1 MSYFSLSFFAAS
13 RGNRRLDFLTSSFR
27 YENGDPLIRFTGAQL
42 GEIRKATVAKIICD
56 NSDNIDTVQRSAF
69 DQNEPFL
76 YVVSH
81 HTIPNQR
88 IVMAIINPTLEN
100 NEPQK
105 N

>member
-1 MSYFSLSFFAAS
+1 M
-13 RGNRRLDFLTSSFR
+13 TSSFR
-27 YENGDPLIRFTGAQL
+27 YENGDPLIRFTEAQL